1 MRTFVAVLVISSIVL
16 SGCSRLRDSRLNPG
30 NWFGGSKSQPVA
42 TSTTSANP
50 LIPERTSIRRRDRR
64 EIYRGTPVDQ
74 ITDLKVE
81 RTTAGAIVH
90 VTAISLRQG
99 AFDVRLIS
107 DTDGEPVDGVLTF
120 QLLAVQPTNQPQG
133 QPRQRTVHAAR
144 FVSNNDLAATSTIR
158 VTGSRN
164 ERVTKR

>member
-50 LIPERTSIRRRDRR
+50 LIPERTTLRRRDRR
-64 EIYRGTPVDQ
+64 EIYNGTPVDQ
-74 ITDLKVE
+74 ITKLEVE
-81 RTTAGAIVH
+81 RTAAGAIVR
-90 VTAISLRQG
+90 VTAISLQQG
-99 AFDVRLIS
+99 AYDVRLIS
-107 DTDGEPVDGVLTF
+107 DTEGDPVDGVLTF
-120 QLLAVQPTNQPQG
+120 RLLALQPTDQPQG
-133 QPRQRTVHAAR
+133 QPRQRTLHAAR
-144 FVSNNDLAATSTIR
+144 FVSNNTLSTTRTIR
-158 VTGSRN
+158 VVGARN